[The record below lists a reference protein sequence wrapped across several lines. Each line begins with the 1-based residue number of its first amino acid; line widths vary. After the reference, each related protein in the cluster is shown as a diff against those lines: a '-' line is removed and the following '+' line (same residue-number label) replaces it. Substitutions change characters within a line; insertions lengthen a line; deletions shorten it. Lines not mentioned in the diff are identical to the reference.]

1 MKRWWGGSIFTGSF
15 NFVLNAKLRAL
26 KAILKT
32 WNKEMFGLIEAKKGE
47 TLREGEIFSPESR
60 RMLSQ
65 KCG

>member
-1 MKRWWGGSIFTGSF
+1 MKRWWWGFIFTRSF
-15 NFVLNAKLRAL
+15 NFVLDAKLRAL

-32 WNKEMFGLIEAKKGE
+32 WNKELFGLIEAKKGE
-47 TLREGEIFSPESR
+47 ILREGEIFSPESR